1 MTDSIAYQGETLK
14 FTFRGNKEI
23 DLINN
28 DFVVI
33 IYLHCNCNDDAEKVE
48 ISKENCTPL
57 YNDNNEQ
64 LNMYEAKIPYTITK
78 DLATGIYNAELLFK
92 VKNEDGTEGDR
103 SVYMK
108 KHAFILEWS
117 ASKTIE

>member
-1 MTDSIAYQGETLK
+1 MADSIAYQGETLK
-14 FTFRGNKEI
+14 FTFRGSNEI

-28 DFVVI
+28 DFIVI
-33 IYLHCNCNDDAEKVE
+33 IYLHCNCNDDVEKVE
-48 ISKENCTPL
+48 IPKKDCTKI

-64 LNMYEAKIPYTITK
+64 LNMFEAKIPYTTTK
-78 DLATGIYNAELLFK
+78 DLATGMYNAELLFK
-92 VKNEDGTEGDR
+92 VKNGDGTKEDR

-108 KHAFILEWS
+108 KHAFRLEWS